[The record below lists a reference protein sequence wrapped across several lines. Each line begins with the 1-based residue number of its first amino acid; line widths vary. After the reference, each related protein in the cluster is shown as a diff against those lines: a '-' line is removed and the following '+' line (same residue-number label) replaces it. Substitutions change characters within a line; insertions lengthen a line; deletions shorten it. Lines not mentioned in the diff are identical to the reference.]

1 MPYREGSINGMKNFS
16 RFTILS
22 LLFLYFFFGNFIVGD
37 FSSVYAQDDW
47 KKEYSSVCAKTQNA
61 MALSPEE
68 LKSYI
73 DRCDKLLALINEL
86 EGERAA
92 TEKKV
97 YTKRVKMCREL
108 YQFALENKEHK

>member
-1 MPYREGSINGMKNFS
+1 M
-16 RFTILS
+16 IL
-22 LLFLYFFFGNFIVGD
+22 
-37 FSSVYAQDDW
+37 
-47 KKEYSSVCAKTQNA
+47 T
-61 MALSPEE
+61 PEE

-86 EGERAA
+86 EGEQAA

-108 YQFALENKEHK
+108 YQFALEYKEHK

>member
-1 MPYREGSINGMKNFS
+1 MKNFS
-16 RFTILS
+16 RFTLLS
-22 LLFLYFFFGNFIVGD
+22 LLFLSLFFGNCIVGN

-47 KKEYSSVCAKTQNA
+47 KQEYSSVCAKTQNA
-61 MALSPEE
+61 MILTPEE

-86 EGERAA
+86 EGEQAA

-97 YTKRVKMCREL
+97 YTKRVTMCREL
-108 YQFALENKEHK
+108 YQFALEYKEHK